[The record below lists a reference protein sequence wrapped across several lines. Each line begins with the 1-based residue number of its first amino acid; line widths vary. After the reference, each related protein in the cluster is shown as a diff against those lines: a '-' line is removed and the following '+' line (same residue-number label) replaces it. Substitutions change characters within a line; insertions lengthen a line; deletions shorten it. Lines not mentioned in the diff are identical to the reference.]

1 MSTAAAAA
9 PAQAPAAAPVADSF
23 GVAASPLDGWRCVF
37 EGPDPSAA
45 FWDETSD
52 CLQQFADMF
61 DIADKDAEE

>member
-1 MSTAAAAA
+1 MAA
-9 PAQAPAAAPVADSF
+9 QVPAARVDTF
-23 GVAASPLDGWRCVF
+23 GVAASPLGSWRTVF